1 MTFPTL
7 PGPQGRWSWET
18 SALYRFSSFSPPSA
32 SPYTNAFAVIPANNT
47 IQYLQTH
54 HPTKQTQI
62 EIRFVYAYYQL
73 VSLWSQ
79 LDCWT
84 CPQTNRLDLQ
94 CMHERIPDQKM
105 TKRENDMS
113 SVAPVSLATAPGP
126 SSHPKTGSQPDQIPQ
141 TNRSFC
147 HKDLHVK
154 ASSRIQ
160 VTKYSSGSHGHVEAL
175 LCGLT
180 SINKLLCTRCERP
193 WDLSKIALL
202 GLKVQKL

>member
-1 MTFPTL
+1 
-7 PGPQGRWSWET
+7 
-18 SALYRFSSFSPPSA
+18 
-32 SPYTNAFAVIPANNT
+32 
-47 IQYLQTH
+47 
-54 HPTKQTQI
+54 
-62 EIRFVYAYYQL
+62 
-73 VSLWSQ
+73 
-79 LDCWT
+79 
-84 CPQTNRLDLQ
+84 
-94 CMHERIPDQKM
+94 MHERIPDQKM

-193 WDLSKIALL
+193 
-202 GLKVQKL
+202 